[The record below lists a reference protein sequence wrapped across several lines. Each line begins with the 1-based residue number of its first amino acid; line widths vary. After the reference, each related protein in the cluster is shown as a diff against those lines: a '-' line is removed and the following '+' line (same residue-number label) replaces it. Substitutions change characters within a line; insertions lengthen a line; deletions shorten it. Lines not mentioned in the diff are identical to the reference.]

1 MKRAIVEFMIR
12 DHSRK
17 FVNYDSAVAPLRIPP
32 PKFEAGNRIRI
43 HKRNTRKKLPKLS
56 ILLLDWSCR
65 ERFDPLDWLEQ
76 QDVPRESYELIWVE
90 LFDRVMPQVMDH
102 ADVVVTCHQ
111 RDPYHKHEGYNTGLL
126 LAGGEL
132 FCV

>member
-65 ERFDPLDWLEQ
+65 E
-76 QDVPRESYELIWVE
+76 

-111 RDPYHKHEGYNTGLL
+111 REPYHKHEGYNAGLL
-126 LAGGEL
+126 LAAGEL
-132 FCV
+132 FCVCDSDA